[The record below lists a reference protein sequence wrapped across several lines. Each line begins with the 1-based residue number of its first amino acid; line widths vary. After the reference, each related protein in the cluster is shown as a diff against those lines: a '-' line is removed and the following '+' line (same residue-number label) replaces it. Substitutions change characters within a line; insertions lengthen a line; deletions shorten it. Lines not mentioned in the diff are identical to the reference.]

1 LIGFT
6 ELGSINDE
14 MNKLE
19 NQVKNNELSP
29 PDLASHVLTI
39 MARGVVKHFNYP
51 IGYFATKSAD
61 ADQLFHIIWEAVGV
75 LEMSGM
81 RVVAFVSDGASQN
94 RRFFAMHKLRDK
106 SNVSPE
112 GVVYWCI
119 NRFNIT
125 RKIYFF
131 SDVPHL
137 IKTIRNNI
145 EKSATNGT
153 RNLMV

>member
-94 RRFFAMHKLRDK
+94 RRFFAMHKLR
-106 SNVSPE
+106 E
-112 GVVYWCI
+112 CCLLVYQS
-119 NRFNIT
+119 FQ
-125 RKIYFF
+125 YY
-131 SDVPHL
+131 
-137 IKTIRNNI
+137 
-145 EKSATNGT
+145 
-153 RNLMV
+153 